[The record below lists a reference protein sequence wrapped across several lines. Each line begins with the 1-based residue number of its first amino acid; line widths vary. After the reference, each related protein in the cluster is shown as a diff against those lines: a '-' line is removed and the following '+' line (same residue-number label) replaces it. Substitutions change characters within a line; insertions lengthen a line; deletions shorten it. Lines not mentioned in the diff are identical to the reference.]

1 MCIYVCL
8 CEFMCVTRIRV
19 ATEVRRYC
27 TPWSW
32 RYRRVYAVWGWCR
45 ELNLCSSEEP
55 GTVSTLNQWLT
66 SPALLLFL
74 LIYAG
79 FHLQPFV
86 ATMFFSFTYLFCI
99 WACTHG
105 SQGQLQEM
113 VPFPTLHVLEMDSG
127 LQLHVRHSF
136 LPNQLVG
143 TPSTN
148 CYVFMTFFFLFLGRV
163 LAAS

>member
-1 MCIYVCL
+1 MHMYVYL
-8 CEFMCVTRIRV
+8 CEFMCVTYVRV
-19 ATEVRRYC
+19 PTEVRRYC

-32 RYRRVYAVWGWCR
+32 CYRRLYTMWGWCR
-45 ELNLCSSEEP
+45 ELNLCSSGEP

-79 FHLQPFV
+79 FHLQPSV
-86 ATMFFSFTYLFCI
+86 ATMFFAFTYLFCV
-99 WACTHG
+99 WACTCG
-105 SQGQLQEM
+105 SQGLSLP
-113 VPFPTLHVLEMDSG
+113 VPEIDSG
-127 LQLHVRHSF
+127 LQLRGRHSYSF
-136 LPNQLVG
+136 LPNQLVSA
-143 TPSTN
+143 PPN